1 MTDEARQARRE
12 YKRAYNRANAAK
24 VNEYQRNWRR
34 ANPDKV
40 KAYNQNYWQKRAQ
53 AAAEVET

>member
-1 MTDEARQARRE
+1 MTEEAKQARKA

-24 VNEYQRNWRR
+24 VNEYQRNWRK

-40 KAYNQNYWQKRAQ
+40 RGYQESYWQKKAQ
-53 AAAEVET
+53 SAAEGNT